1 VEVKAQ
7 LDGDSYAQMQEAM
20 KDIAE
25 MRVTFTGRN
34 GFEVTFAYP
43 VFEGETA
50 EVEET
55 TDYRYSDDD
64 PFEPARIRRRI
75 ARTFIWTLRTKV
87 TGR

>member
-20 KDIAE
+20 RDIAE

-43 VFEGETA
+43 VFEDETA
-50 EVEET
+50 EVSET
-55 TDYRYSDDD
+55 TDYSYSEPD
-64 PFEPARIRRRI
+64 PVVPERIRRRI
-75 ARTFIWTLRTKV
+75 ARTFTWTLRTKV